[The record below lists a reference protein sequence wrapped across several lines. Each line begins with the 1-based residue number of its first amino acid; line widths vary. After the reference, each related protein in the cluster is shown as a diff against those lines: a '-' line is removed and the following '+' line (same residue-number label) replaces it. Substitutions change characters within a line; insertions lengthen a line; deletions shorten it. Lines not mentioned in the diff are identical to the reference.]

1 MRTRKLAITA
11 LASLVGG
18 CGPEAAQEAP
28 PAGASVAPPPG
39 LVEVV
44 ARDLTLAAPDTVPP
58 GWTTFR
64 FTNTSPMIHFVAVER
79 MPEGHGL
86 AAQQEEIAPVFQ
98 SGFELLAA
106 GETDAALAEF
116 GALPAWFAD
125 VVFMGGPGLTSPG
138 LTSEATVYLEPGTY
152 LLECYV
158 KTDGVFHSYNPEPGM
173 YGMVRELTV
182 AGEPTDVPEPDPTL
196 RIAIASGSGIQVR
209 GTPGAGAHT
218 VAVEFEDQSV
228 HENFVG
234 HDVHLVRLDE
244 GTDLEALEQWMDWT
258 RPEGLQTP
266 APAVFVGGTNEMPSG
281 TTSYFDVTLEPGS
294 YAWIAEVPGAAA
306 KGMLV
311 RFDVPAG

>member
-1 MRTRKLAITA
+1 MRACTLTATA
-11 LASLVGG
+11 LAAIFAG
-18 CGPEAAQEAP
+18 CGPEPSGEAP
-28 PAGASVAPPPG
+28 GADASAIRPEV
-39 LVEVV
+39 VEVI
-44 ARDLTLAAPDTVPP
+44 ARDLTLAAPDTVAP

-79 MPEGHGL
+79 MPDGYGL
-86 AAQQEEIAPVFQ
+86 VAQQEQVAPIFQ
-98 SGFELLAA
+98 SGFELLVA
-106 GETDAALAEF
+106 GDTDAALAEF

-182 AGEPTDVPEPDPTL
+182 AGEPTDAPEPEPTL
-196 RIAIASGSGIQVR
+196 RLAISSEGGIRVD
-209 GTPGAGAHT
+209 GTPEPGAHT
-218 VAVEFEDQSV
+218 VAVDFEDQTV

-244 GTDLEALEQWMDWT
+244 STDLETLEQWMDWT
-258 RPEGLQTP
+258 LPEGLQTP
-266 APAVFVGGTNEMPSG
+266 APATFVGGTNEMPSG
-281 TTSYFDVTLEPGS
+281 STSYFDVSLEPGS